1 MVPKGT
7 TRKTFLCPFDL
18 LTNEVMP
25 KIFKVPKNSVSK
37 KPIKQMYA
45 ESENGEL
52 NAAVFFD
59 IILIVKTLFESMS
72 KYFVMTSSFV
82 FNLISNE

>member
-1 MVPKGT
+1 
-7 TRKTFLCPFDL
+7 
-18 LTNEVMP
+18 
-25 KIFKVPKNSVSK
+25 
-37 KPIKQMYA
+37 MYA